1 MKKLMSILLAAAML
15 IAVFAGC
22 TADKKDDENVTESTL
37 PSGQVTTADA
47 KIKDSDAINYIK
59 NYYTVIA
66 PVLQIFFP
74 PPPFAA
80 YPPQDHVFLC
90 YRFDNYLTI
99 LTE

>member
-1 MKKLMSILLAAAML
+1 M
-15 IAVFAGC
+15 F
-22 TADKKDDENVTESTL
+22 
-37 PSGQVTTADA
+37 
-47 KIKDSDAINYIK
+47 YRIK

-90 YRFDNYLTI
+90 YRFDNIDRIVYNKNVPRYKYI
-99 LTE
+99 